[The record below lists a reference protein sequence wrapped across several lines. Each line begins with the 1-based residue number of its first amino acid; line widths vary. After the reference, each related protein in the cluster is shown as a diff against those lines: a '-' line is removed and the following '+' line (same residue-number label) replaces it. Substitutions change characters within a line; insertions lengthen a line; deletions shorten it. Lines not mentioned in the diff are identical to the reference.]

1 MCPIPGRRGTLA
13 LSYAVLNKGAG
24 FPAAGS
30 PSPSSLRDATSPKVR
45 GLGSPPSF
53 RFGIFTPC
61 CRKKSRQ
68 ALRSDFTPLPRAPT
82 LGELDAVRRPERASP
97 LTGRQGLCLADAF
110 GRERASPAEAAQSL
124 GLDRASDGAVLPLGQ
139 DPQKNRPASVSS
151 GRLGTPAGDAAQRV
165 HQYLAGLLDRYF
177 LTIKAT
183 LKTIASSNSR
193 RSRPVSFL
201 IFSRRYTSVLRWTNR
216 PRLVSETFRLFSKKR

>member
-1 MCPIPGRRGTLA
+1 MPGRRGTLA
-13 LSYAVLNKGAG
+13 LSYAVPNKGAG
-24 FPAAGS
+24 FPPAGL

-61 CRKKSRQ
+61 CRKGSRQ

-110 GRERASPAEAAQSL
+110 GRERASPLTAATEPRFRL
-124 GLDRASDGAVLPLGQ
+124 CFRWGCASAGPR
-139 DPQKNRPASVSS
+139 PTKKPASI
-151 GRLGTPAGDAAQRV
+151 G
-165 HQYLAGLLDRYF
+165 F
-177 LTIKAT
+177 E
-183 LKTIASSNSR
+183 
-193 RSRPVSFL
+193 RPVGYAGGGMPRSVC
-201 IFSRRYTSVLRWTNR
+201 INIWPGCWTGTS
-216 PRLVSETFRLFSKKR
+216 

>member
-1 MCPIPGRRGTLA
+1 MGLCFRKAVPNQVRSF
-13 LSYAVLNKGAG
+13 LSAS
-24 FPAAGS
+24 S
-30 PSPSSLRDATSPKVR
+30 PS
-45 GLGSPPSF
+45 
-53 RFGIFTPC
+53 
-61 CRKKSRQ
+61 Q
-68 ALRSDFTPLPRAPT
+68 ALRASSPKGGAFSRRQTFRYIQNLSLWERWHRVSDDGEGKPADGGAGPRFRSCFRW
-82 LGELDAVRRPERASP
+82 G
-97 LTGRQGLCLADAF
+97 C
-110 GRERASPAEAAQSL
+110 
-124 GLDRASDGAVLPLGQ
+124 ASDGAALPLGQ

>member
-1 MCPIPGRRGTLA
+1 MAVRQVSHFILYA
-13 LSYAVLNKGAG
+13 LLPQKE
-24 FPAAGS
+24 
-30 PSPSSLRDATSPKVR
+30 PSGV
-45 GLGSPPSF
+45 
-53 RFGIFTPC
+53 
-61 CRKKSRQ
+61 
-68 ALRSDFTPLPRAPT
+68 ALRLHAFAKASHFGRGGIAQAMT
-82 LGELDAVRRPERASP
+82 ERASP

-124 GLDRASDGAVLPLGQ
+124 GSDRASDGAALPLGQ

-151 GRLGTPAGDAAQRV
+151 GRLGTPTGDAAQRM

>member
-1 MCPIPGRRGTLA
+1 MCRIPGRRGTLA
-13 LSYAVLNKGAG
+13 LSCAVLNKGAG

-30 PSPSSLRDATSPKVR
+30 PSQALRASSPKV
-45 GLGSPPSF
+45 GALGSPLSF
-53 RFGIFTPC
+53 PFYT
-61 CRKKSRQ
+61 
-68 ALRSDFTPLPRAPT
+68 LRPAAAKR
-82 LGELDAVRRPERASP
+82 AVRRCAHTSRLCQGLSLWERWHREAMTERASP

-110 GRERASPAEAAQSL
+110 GRERASPLTAAQSL
-124 GLDRASDGAVLPLGQ
+124 GLDRAPDGAALPLGQ

-151 GRLGTPAGDAAQRV
+151 GRLGAPAGDAAQRV

>member
-13 LSYAVLNKGAG
+13 LSYAVPNKGAE
-24 FPAAGS
+24 FPPASS
-30 PSPSSLRDATSPKVR
+30 PSQALRASSPKGR
-45 GLGSPPSF
+45 ALGSPLSF
-53 RFGIFTPC
+53 PFYT
-61 CRKKSRQ
+61 
-68 ALRSDFTPLPRAPT
+68 LRPAAAKR
-82 LGELDAVRRPERASP
+82 AVRRCAHTSRLCQGLSLWERWHREAMTERASP

-110 GRERASPAEAAQSL
+110 VRERASPLTAAQSL
-124 GLDRASDGAVLPLGQ
+124 GLNRASDGAVLPLGQ

>member
-1 MCPIPGRRGTLA
+1 MAVRQVFHFILYA
-13 LSYAVLNKGAG
+13 LLPQKEPSGA
-24 FPAAGS
+24 
-30 PSPSSLRDATSPKVR
+30 
-45 GLGSPPSF
+45 
-53 RFGIFTPC
+53 
-61 CRKKSRQ
+61 
-68 ALRSDFTPLPRAPT
+68 ALRLHVFAKASHFGRGGIAQAMT
-82 LGELDAVRRPERASP
+82 ERASP

-124 GLDRASDGAVLPLGQ
+124 GSDRASDGAALPLGQ

-151 GRLGTPAGDAAQRV
+151 GRLGTPTGDAAQRM

>member
-1 MCPIPGRRGTLA
+1 MAVRQVSGFILYA
-13 LSYAVLNKGAG
+13 LL
-24 FPAAGS
+24 PQQE
-30 PSPSSLRDATSPKVR
+30 PK
-45 GLGSPPSF
+45 
-53 RFGIFTPC
+53 
-61 CRKKSRQ
+61 
-68 ALRSDFTPLPRAPT
+68 ALCSDFTPLPRAPT

-110 GRERASPAEAAQSL
+110 GRERARPLTAAQSL
-124 GLDRASDGAVLPLGQ
+124 GLDRASDGAALPLGQ

-151 GRLGTPAGDAAQRV
+151 GRLGTPTGDAAQRV

>member
-1 MCPIPGRRGTLA
+1 M
-13 LSYAVLNKGAG
+13 LNWGAAAP
-24 FPAAGS
+24 PASS
-30 PSPSSLRDATSPKVR
+30 PS
-45 GLGSPPSF
+45 
-53 RFGIFTPC
+53 
-61 CRKKSRQ
+61 Q
-68 ALRSDFTPLPRAPT
+68 ALRASSPKGGAFL
-82 LGELDAVRRPERASP
+82 RRQTFRYIQNLSLWERWHREAMTERASP

-110 GRERASPAEAAQSL
+110 GRERASPLTAAQSL